1 MRKSTAIAAAVAT
14 FSLGVGPVA
23 AAAPPP
29 PDPVGLDV
37 LFIGA
42 HPDDEAS
49 TLSTLGQWS
58 EQHHLKAGVITTT
71 RGEGG
76 GNAVGLEEGPPLGL
90 IREGEERRAV
100 GKAGVEHVYNLDKLD
115 FFYTVSAPLTAQV
128 WDREETLSR
137 VVRIVR
143 ATKPKVIVTMNPSPT
158 PGNHGNHQQ
167 AARLAVEAYLK
178 AGDPSVFPEQVSQ
191 EGLEPWNPGRLF
203 RSGGQGAADTGPDCE
218 AAGYRPAEPTDRVLG
233 VWAGR
238 TSPANDGK
246 TWATVE
252 REAEWEYRTQG
263 WASNPPAPA
272 DPAKIACDWFTEIDS
287 RAPYGPDATGATAP
301 LDGAALPGS
310 GGLPVGTELAIDTER
325 FDVVPGAG
333 FEVSVQV
340 GAADRALQQSKV
352 QLTAP
357 TGWQVAGSGDL
368 GTVTPGGNK
377 TAQFTVTPSADA
389 APNTRFRLEA
399 RLDTADGASGISSR
413 VVRVVPEVRGTI
425 EPLPQVG
432 QFRDW
437 AAEVGAPQLDSL
449 IKPVLTVGS
458 GRTRP
463 VRVDLVNRGTAPES
477 GVVRLNLPAG
487 FSADAP
493 EKPYADLAPG
503 ATGAVTFEV
512 TNTDPTLPTSNR
524 APDDGDYP
532 VGIET
537 TSSKGTGTES
547 AALELVPV
555 AVVEKAQTA
564 PVVDGVEEEGEYTG
578 PELDLSSLWE
588 GEPTGRDDIS
598 GTAKVN
604 FTDDAL
610 HVVVHVTDDVLG
622 TVLAPEDCKRHRR
635 TDSVEITI
643 DPKGTSEN
651 TATAFKTGIF
661 PITDDPAAGNPPC
674 FERDADN
681 HQGPGAETAP
691 GMEVASKVSEPYRGY
706 TLEAKIPF
714 DVLPDAV
721 DPARMGLNVL
731 IYDSD
736 TQDRTSQTRV
746 GWSTWN
752 GVRGDPYR
760 WGLAELPGLLPGTT
774 GPKEPVLPDLA
785 AESVD
790 SPLSILQS
798 SADGVPL
805 SGGRGLA
812 ADAVQIR
819 SVKRVDAETAEVRLA
834 AEVPGS
840 VRLFGWDGEQVTG
853 RGTSELTAG
862 ESVVRLPIG
871 AADRVLLSYESGGAA
886 LARTAQVDG

>member
-1 MRKSTAIAAAVAT
+1 MRTSTAIAAAVAVL
-14 FSLGVGPVA
+14 SLGVVPAA

-29 PDPVGLDV
+29 LDPVELDV

-100 GKAGVEHVYNLDKLD
+100 GKAGVEHIYNLDKLD
-115 FFYTVSAPLTAQV
+115 FYYTVSAPLTAQV
-128 WDREETLSR
+128 WDEQDTLSR

-167 AARLAVEAYLK
+167 AARLAVAAYLG
-178 AGDPSVFPEQVSQ
+178 AGDPSVFPEQVQ
-191 EGLEPWNPGRLF
+191 EGFEPWSPGRLL
-203 RSGGQGAADTGPDCE
+203 RSGAQGSAETGPDCE
-218 AAGYRPAEPTDRVLG
+218 TTGYRPTEPTDRVLG

-246 TWATVE
+246 TWAAVE

-263 WASNPPAPA
+263 WASNPPAPT
-272 DPAKIACDWFTEIDS
+272 DPAEIACDWFTEIDS
-287 RAPYGPDATGATAP
+287 RAPHGPEAAGPTAP

-310 GGLPVGTELAIDTER
+310 GGLPVGTELAVESER
-325 FDVVPGAG
+325 FDVTPGAA
-333 FEVSVQV
+333 FEVSVRV
-340 GAADRALQQSKV
+340 GAADRALPQSQV
-352 QLTAP
+352 RLTAP
-357 TGWQVAGSGDL
+357 EGWQVTGAGSV
-368 GTVTPGGNK
+368 GTVAPGDHK
-377 TAQFTVTPSADA
+377 AARFTVTPPADT
-389 APNTRFRLEA
+389 APNTRFRLAA
-399 RLDTADGASGISSR
+399 RLDTADGATGVSSR
-413 VVRVVPEVRGTI
+413 VVRVVPAVRGTI

-437 AAEVGAPQLDSL
+437 AGEIGAAQLDNL
-449 IKPVLTVGS
+449 IKPVLTLGS
-458 GRTRP
+458 GKARS
-463 VRVDLVNRGTAPES
+463 VRVDLVNHGTEPES
-477 GVVRLNLPAG
+477 GLVRLNLPDG
-487 FSADAP
+487 FRADAP
-493 EKPYADLAPG
+493 EKPYTGLAPG

-532 VGIET
+532 ISVET
-537 TSSKGTGTES
+537 TSASGTGTEP

-555 AVVEKAQTA
+555 TVVPKAATA
-564 PVVDGVEEEGEYTG
+564 PVVDGVEADGEYTG

-588 GEPTGRDDIS
+588 GTPAEPGDVS
-598 GTAKVN
+598 GTAKVG

-622 TVLAPEDCKRHRR
+622 SVVDPQDCKRHRR
-635 TDSVEITI
+635 TDSVEITL

-661 PITDDPAAGNPPC
+661 PVTADPTAGNPPC

-691 GMEVASKVSEPYRGY
+691 GMQVAAKLSEPYTGY
-706 TLEAKIPF
+706 TIEAKIPF

-721 DPARMGLNVL
+721 DPQHMGLNVL

-736 TQDRTSQTRV
+736 TQDKTTQTRV
-746 GWSTWN
+746 GWSTWT

-760 WGLAELPGLLPGTT
+760 WGLAELPGLQPSAV
-774 GPKEPVLPDLA
+774 GPREPVLPDTA
-785 AESVD
+785 ARSVD
-790 SPLSILQS
+790 SPLSILQA

-805 SGGRGLA
+805 SGGRELP
-812 ADAVQIR
+812 ADAVRIR
-819 SVKRVDAETAEVRLA
+819 SVQRVDAGTAEVRVVST
-834 AEVPGS
+834 VPGA

-853 RGTSELTAG
+853 RVSRELTPG
-862 ESVVRLPIG
+862 EAVLRLPVG
-871 AADRVLLSYESGGAA
+871 NADRVLMSYDADGAA
-886 LARTAQVDG
+886 LARTAQVEG